1 MLAKVPP
8 KRNDGKSSF
17 KSLQK
22 YMEERDVIDPNT
34 GEVIGWEK
42 DSVSVQTNCLD
53 RDTAWREML
62 AVADMNG
69 RVKDPV
75 YHVTLNWQEGE
86 NPTDEQA
93 FEAAR
98 KAMKAVGMED
108 HQYVAAVHRDTD
120 NAHVHL
126 MVNRVHPDTYK
137 AVYPDR
143 DYFKLDK
150 CMREVELEQGWRHS
164 PGPYAV
170 HERDGKKVVD
180 WSKESPEVWR
190 KEQREKKVKQP
201 TKAKDMERHTGNES
215 LHTYAQGQPKK
226 DAKEALS
233 KPGATWQDLHQSL
246 AKHGLELRPTSDKQ
260 NAFRV
265 HSKADPEICIKASS
279 MAEELGGGKLVKR
292 LGPWQEPRPEIQ
304 QEKAK
309 REYSDQRPKADPKRD
324 PNAREEKRDE
334 RAAERRELR
343 DRYKAFTE
351 EWKAAKA
358 PARAAMYEDQKERR
372 QALTEK
378 HKSQRE
384 TIRTSGLSTEQKKA
398 LYSVAAFDTAAKRA
412 ELNETIKGERE
423 AFRQER
429 PQSFREWT
437 ADRAQEGDRAAMR
450 QVRGWAYQDK
460 RTAKDMHRADA
471 QAERGPH
478 LGTTDNEQHDPAK
491 PRRVTDRVSWAV
503 DRKTGAVDYKVDDR
517 DAFRDSGRRLDYTEQ
532 GRKDKDSIEAG
543 LLLARE
549 KFAGKALKVTG
560 PDDFRERVLRTA
572 IERKLDV
579 RFSDNELEQR
589 REAGLRQQAERDRPD
604 WSKMRGV
611 ASTGQ
616 QAEQRPQQPTQA
628 QQPERRPTAPE
639 QAKEAAQAQ
648 PAQQAAPRMTDDEA
662 RAVLNRKPPAEPNQ
676 ELVEINAINAHAD
689 GYRQQL
695 DKQFREKH
703 GERPDPERAGGWI
716 ARFAAKSKAEAWDKE
731 HAQIDRQVEQRKEHL
746 RSDAPEARQFR
757 AQAWAQAQQQYGA
770 QHTAWEQARKQ
781 ATAHFEPN
789 REGEPNMAN
798 NEHERKQQQQTQQ
811 QAQQKQAQEKQMA
824 ERAARE
830 AQARQ
835 LAEKQKQQKEKQEK
849 EREQARMMNQQM
861 DIDR

>member
-8 KRNDGKSSF
+8 KRADGKTSF
-17 KSLQK
+17 KSLAK
-22 YMEERDVIDPNT
+22 YACERDHIDPET
-34 GEVIGWEK
+34 GAVERREC
-42 DSVSVQTNCLD
+42 STETNCLD
-53 RDTAWREML
+53 KDTAWREMK
-62 AVADMNG
+62 AVSDMNG

-75 YHVTLNWQEGE
+75 YHFTVSWPAHEK
-86 NPTDEQA
+86 PTDAQV
-93 FEAAR
+93 FEAGR
-98 KAMKAVGMED
+98 EGMKSLGMEG
-108 HQYVAAVHRDTD
+108 HQYLAAVHRDTD
-120 NAHVHL
+120 NVHGHF
-126 MVNRVHPDTYK
+126 MVNRVNPETYK

-150 CMREVELEQGWRHS
+150 TMREMELRQGWSHDK
-164 PGPYAV
+164 GPYAV
-170 HERDGKKVVD
+170 HERNGQKVVD
-180 WSKESPEVWR
+180 WAKDEPSHRQPD
-190 KEQREKKVKQP
+190 REKLP
-201 TKAKDMERHTGNES
+201 GKARQMEVMTGNES
-215 LHTYAQGQPKK
+215 LTTYAQGQPKK
-226 DAKEALS
+226 DALEALN
-233 KPGATWQDLHQSL
+233 KGGGWHELHEAL
-246 AKHGLELRPTSDKQ
+246 GRHGLEIRQKGQ
-260 NAFRV
+260 GFAI
-265 HSKADPEICIKASS
+265 HSKTDPEQTPIKAST
-279 MAEELGGGKLVKR
+279 MAQELGGGKLTKR
-292 LGPWQEPRPEIQ
+292 IGPYQEPRPEIQ

-343 DRYKAFTE
+343 ERYKAFTE
-351 EWKAAKA
+351 EWKTAKA
-358 PARAAMYEDQKERR
+358 PARAAMYEDQKQRR

-460 RTAKDMHRADA
+460 RTAKNMQQADA
-471 QAERGPH
+471 KAERGPH

-532 GRKDKDSIEAG
+532 GRTDKDSIEAG

-560 PDDFRERVLRTA
+560 PDDFRERVLQTA

-579 RFSDNELEQR
+579 RFSDKELEQR
-589 REAGLRQQAERDRPD
+589 REAGLRQQSERERPD

-616 QAEQRPQQPTQA
+616 QAEQRP

-662 RAVLNRKPPAEPNQ
+662 RAVLNRKPPREPNQ
-676 ELVEINAINAHAD
+676 ELVETNAINAHAD

-695 DKQFREKH
+695 DKQFREQH
-703 GERPDPERAGGWI
+703 GERPDPERAAKWVP
-716 ARFAAKSKAEAWDKE
+716 RFMAKNKAEAWDKE

>member
-8 KRNDGKSSF
+8 KRADGKTSF
-17 KSLQK
+17 KSLAK
-22 YMEERDVIDPNT
+22 YACERDHIDPET
-34 GEVIGWEK
+34 GAVERREC
-42 DSVSVQTNCLD
+42 STETNCLD
-53 RDTAWREML
+53 KDTAWREMK
-62 AVADMNG
+62 AVSDMNG

-75 YHVTLNWQEGE
+75 YHFTVSWPAHEK
-86 NPTDEQA
+86 PTDAQV
-93 FEAAR
+93 FEAGR
-98 KAMKAVGMED
+98 EGMKSLGMEG
-108 HQYVAAVHRDTD
+108 HQYLAAVHRDTD
-120 NAHVHL
+120 NVHGHF
-126 MVNRVHPDTYK
+126 MVNRVNPETYK

-150 CMREVELEQGWRHS
+150 TMREMELRQGWSHDK
-164 PGPYAV
+164 GPYAV
-170 HERDGKKVVD
+170 HERNGQKVVD
-180 WSKESPEVWR
+180 WAKDEPSHRQPD
-190 KEQREKKVKQP
+190 REKLP
-201 TKAKDMERHTGNES
+201 GKARQMEVMTGNES
-215 LHTYAQGQPKK
+215 LTTYAQGQPKK
-226 DAKEALS
+226 DALEALN
-233 KPGATWQDLHQSL
+233 KGGGWHELHEAL
-246 AKHGLELRPTSDKQ
+246 GRHGLEIRQKGQ
-260 NAFRV
+260 GFAI
-265 HSKADPEICIKASS
+265 HSKTDPEQTPIKAST
-279 MAEELGGGKLVKR
+279 MAQELGGGKLTKR
-292 LGPWQEPRPEIQ
+292 IGPYQEPRPEIQ

-343 DRYKAFTE
+343 ERYKAFTE
-351 EWKAAKA
+351 EWKTAKA
-358 PARAAMYEDQKERR
+358 PARAAMYEDQKQRR

-460 RTAKDMHRADA
+460 RTAKDMQQADA
-471 QAERGPH
+471 KAERGPH

-560 PDDFRERVLRTA
+560 PDDFRERVLQTA

-579 RFSDNELEQR
+579 RFSDKELEQR
-589 REAGLRQQAERDRPD
+589 REAGLRQQAERERPD

-616 QAEQRPQQPTQA
+616 QAEQRPQQPPQA

-662 RAVLNRKPPAEPNQ
+662 RAVLNRKAPPQPNQ

-770 QHTAWEQARKQ
+770 QYTAWEQARKQ

-835 LAEKQKQQKEKQEK
+835 LAEKQKQQKEKQQKEK
-849 EREQARMMNQQM
+849 EQARMMNQQM

>member
-8 KRNDGKSSF
+8 KRVDGKTSF
-17 KSLQK
+17 KSLAK
-22 YMEERDVIDPNT
+22 YACERDHIDPET
-34 GEVIGWEK
+34 GAVERREC
-42 DSVSVQTNCLD
+42 STETNCLD
-53 RDTAWREML
+53 KETAWREMK
-62 AVADMNG
+62 AVSDMNG

-75 YHVTLNWQEGE
+75 YHFTVSWPAHEK
-86 NPTDEQA
+86 PTDAQV
-93 FEAAR
+93 FEAGR
-98 KAMKAVGMED
+98 EGMKSLGMEG
-108 HQYVAAVHRDTD
+108 HQYLAAVHRDTD
-120 NAHVHL
+120 NVHGHF
-126 MVNRVHPDTYK
+126 MVNRVNPETYK

-150 CMREVELEQGWRHS
+150 TMREMELRQGWSHDK
-164 PGPYAV
+164 GPYAV
-170 HERDGKKVVD
+170 HERNGQKVVD
-180 WSKESPEVWR
+180 WAKDEPSHRQPD
-190 KEQREKKVKQP
+190 REKLP
-201 TKAKDMERHTGNES
+201 GKARQMEVMTGNES
-215 LHTYAQGQPKK
+215 LTTYAQGQPKQ
-226 DAKEALS
+226 DALEALN
-233 KPGATWQDLHQSL
+233 KGGGWQELHEALGQ
-246 AKHGLELRPTSDKQ
+246 HGLEIRQKGQ
-260 NAFRV
+260 GFAI
-265 HSKADPEICIKASS
+265 HSKTDPEQTPIKAST
-279 MAEELGGGKLVKR
+279 MAQELGGGKLTKR
-292 LGPWQEPRPEIQ
+292 IGPYQEPRPEIQ

-343 DRYKAFTE
+343 DRYKSFTE

-478 LGTTDNEQHDPAK
+478 LGTTDTEQHDPAK

-560 PDDFRERVLRTA
+560 PDDFRERVLQTA

-579 RFSDNELEQR
+579 RFSDKALEQR
-589 REAGLRQQAERDRPD
+589 REAGLRQQAERERPD
-604 WSKMRGV
+604 WSTMRGV

-628 QQPERRPTAPE
+628 QQPEQRPTAPE

-662 RAVLNRKPPAEPNQ
+662 RAVLNRKAPPQPNQ

-695 DKQFREKH
+695 DKQFREQH
-703 GERPDPERAGGWI
+703 GERPDPERAAKWVP
-716 ARFAAKSKAEAWDKE
+716 RFMAKNKAEAWDKE

-746 RSDAPEARQFR
+746 RSDAPEALQFR

-781 ATAHFEPN
+781 ATAHFETN

-811 QAQQKQAQEKQMA
+811 QAQQKQAQEKQIA

-849 EREQARMMNQQM
+849 EKEQARMMNQQM

>member
-8 KRNDGKSSF
+8 KRADGKTSF
-17 KSLQK
+17 KSLAK
-22 YMEERDVIDPNT
+22 YACERDHIDPET
-34 GEVIGWEK
+34 GAVERREC
-42 DSVSVQTNCLD
+42 STETNCLD
-53 RDTAWREML
+53 KETAWREMK
-62 AVADMNG
+62 AVSDMNG

-75 YHVTLNWQEGE
+75 YHFTVSWPAHEK
-86 NPTDEQA
+86 PTDAQV
-93 FEAAR
+93 FEAGR
-98 KAMKAVGMED
+98 EGMKALGMEG
-108 HQYVAAVHRDTD
+108 HQYLAAVHRDTD
-120 NAHVHL
+120 NVHGHF
-126 MVNRVHPDTYK
+126 MVNRVNPETYK

-150 CMREVELEQGWRHS
+150 TMREMELRQGWSHDK
-164 PGPYAV
+164 GPYAV
-170 HERDGKKVVD
+170 HERNGQKVVD
-180 WSKESPEVWR
+180 WAKDEPSHRQPD
-190 KEQREKKVKQP
+190 REKLP
-201 TKAKDMERHTGNES
+201 GKARQMEVMTGNES
-215 LHTYAQGQPKK
+215 LTTYAQGQPKK
-226 DAKEALS
+226 DALEALN
-233 KPGATWQDLHQSL
+233 KGGGWQELHEAL
-246 AKHGLELRPTSDKQ
+246 GRHGLEIRQKGQ
-260 NAFRV
+260 GFAI
-265 HSKADPEICIKASS
+265 HSKTDPEQTPIKAST
-279 MAEELGGGKLVKR
+279 MAQELGGGKLTKR
-292 LGPWQEPRPEIQ
+292 IGPYQEPRPEIQ

-324 PNAREEKRDE
+324 PKAREEKRDE

-343 DRYKAFTE
+343 ERYKAFTE
-351 EWKAAKA
+351 EWKTAKA
-358 PARAAMYEDQKERR
+358 PARAAMYEDQKQRR

-560 PDDFRERVLRTA
+560 PDDFRERVLQTA
-572 IERKLDV
+572 IERRLDV
-579 RFSDNELEQR
+579 RFSDKELEQR
-589 REAGLRQQAERDRPD
+589 REAGLRQQAERERPD

-662 RAVLNRKPPAEPNQ
+662 RAILNRKPPAEPNQ

-695 DKQFREKH
+695 EKQFREKH

-770 QHTAWEQARKQ
+770 QHTAWDEARKQ
-781 ATAHFEPN
+781 ATAHLEPN

>member
-8 KRNDGKSSF
+8 KRADGKTSF
-17 KSLQK
+17 KSLAK
-22 YMEERDVIDPNT
+22 YACERDHIDPET
-34 GEVIGWEK
+34 GAVERREC
-42 DSVSVQTNCLD
+42 STETNCLD
-53 RDTAWREML
+53 KDTAWREMK
-62 AVADMNG
+62 AVSDMNG

-75 YHVTLNWQEGE
+75 YHFTVSWPAHEK
-86 NPTDEQA
+86 PTDAQV
-93 FEAAR
+93 FEAGR
-98 KAMKAVGMED
+98 EGMKSLGMEG
-108 HQYVAAVHRDTD
+108 HQYLAAVHRDTD
-120 NAHVHL
+120 NVHGHF
-126 MVNRVHPDTYK
+126 MVNRVNPETYK

-150 CMREVELEQGWRHS
+150 TMREMELRQGWSHDK
-164 PGPYAV
+164 GPYAV
-170 HERDGKKVVD
+170 HERNGQKVVD
-180 WSKESPEVWR
+180 WAKDEPSHRQPD
-190 KEQREKKVKQP
+190 REKLP
-201 TKAKDMERHTGNES
+201 GKARQMEVMTGNES
-215 LHTYAQGQPKK
+215 LTSYAQGQPKK
-226 DAKEALS
+226 DALEALN
-233 KPGATWQDLHQSL
+233 KGGGWHELHEAL
-246 AKHGLELRPTSDKQ
+246 GRHGLEIRQKGQ
-260 NAFRV
+260 GFAI
-265 HSKADPEICIKASS
+265 HSKTDPEQTPIKAST
-279 MAEELGGGKLVKR
+279 MAQELGGGKLTKR
-292 LGPWQEPRPEIQ
+292 IGPYQEPRPEIQ

-343 DRYKAFTE
+343 ERYKAFTE
-351 EWKAAKA
+351 EWKTAKA
-358 PARAAMYEDQKERR
+358 PARAAMYEDQKQRR

-460 RTAKDMHRADA
+460 RTAKDMQQADA
-471 QAERGPH
+471 KAERGPH

-517 DAFRDSGRRLDYTEQ
+517 EAFRDSGRRLDYTEQ

-560 PDDFRERVLRTA
+560 PDDFRERVLQTA

-579 RFSDNELEQR
+579 RFSDKELEQR
-589 REAGLRQQAERDRPD
+589 REAGLRQQAERERPD

-616 QAEQRPQQPTQA
+616 QAEQRPQQPPQA

-662 RAVLNRKPPAEPNQ
+662 RAVLNRKAPPQPNQ

-770 QHTAWEQARKQ
+770 QYTAWEQARKQ

-835 LAEKQKQQKEKQEK
+835 LAEKQKQQKEKQQKEK
-849 EREQARMMNQQM
+849 EQARMMNQQM

>member
-22 YMEERDVIDPNT
+22 YMEERDVIDPET

-42 DSVSVQTNCLD
+42 DSVAVQTNCLD

-150 CMREVELEQGWRHS
+150 CVREIELEQGWRHS

-215 LHTYAQGQPKK
+215 LHTYAQGQPQK

-343 DRYKAFTE
+343 ERYKAFTE
-351 EWKAAKA
+351 EWKTAKA
-358 PARAAMYEDQKERR
+358 PARAAMYEDQKQRR

-460 RTAKDMHRADA
+460 RTAKDMQQADA
-471 QAERGPH
+471 KAERGPH
-478 LGTTDNEQHDPAK
+478 LGTTDTEQHDPAK

-560 PDDFRERVLRTA
+560 PDDFRERVLQTA

-579 RFSDNELEQR
+579 RFSDKELEQR
-589 REAGLRQQAERDRPD
+589 REAGLRQQAERERPD

-611 ASTGQ
+611 ASTG
-616 QAEQRPQQPTQA
+616 ERPQQPTQA

-662 RAVLNRKPPAEPNQ
+662 RAVLNRKAPAQPNQ

-849 EREQARMMNQQM
+849 EKEQARMMNQQM

>member
-8 KRNDGKSSF
+8 KRADGKTSF
-17 KSLQK
+17 KSLAK
-22 YMEERDVIDPNT
+22 YACERDHIDPET
-34 GEVIGWEK
+34 GAVERREC
-42 DSVSVQTNCLD
+42 STETNCLD
-53 RDTAWREML
+53 KETAWREMK
-62 AVADMNG
+62 AVSDMNG

-75 YHVTLNWQEGE
+75 YHFTVSWPAHEK
-86 NPTDEQA
+86 PTDAQV
-93 FEAAR
+93 FEAGR
-98 KAMKAVGMED
+98 EGMKALGMEG
-108 HQYVAAVHRDTD
+108 HQYLAAVHRDTD
-120 NAHVHL
+120 NVHGHF
-126 MVNRVHPDTYK
+126 MVNRVNPETYK

-150 CMREVELEQGWRHS
+150 TMREMELRQGWSHDK
-164 PGPYAV
+164 GPYAV
-170 HERDGKKVVD
+170 HERNGQKVVD
-180 WSKESPEVWR
+180 WAKDEPSHRQPD
-190 KEQREKKVKQP
+190 REKLP
-201 TKAKDMERHTGNES
+201 GKARQMEVMTGNES
-215 LHTYAQGQPKK
+215 LTTYAQGQPKK
-226 DAKEALS
+226 DALEALN
-233 KPGATWQDLHQSL
+233 KGGGWHELHEAL
-246 AKHGLELRPTSDKQ
+246 GRHGLEIRQKGQ
-260 NAFRV
+260 GFAI
-265 HSKADPEICIKASS
+265 HSKTDPEQTPIKAST
-279 MAEELGGGKLVKR
+279 MAQELGGGKLTKR
-292 LGPWQEPRPEIQ
+292 IGPYQEPRPEIQ
-304 QEKAK
+304 QEKAQ
-309 REYSDQRPKADPKRD
+309 REYSDQRPKADPK
-324 PNAREEKRDE
+324 AREEERDE

-343 DRYKAFTE
+343 ERYKAFTE
-351 EWKAAKA
+351 EWKTAKA
-358 PARAAMYEDQKERR
+358 PARAAMYEDQKQRR

-560 PDDFRERVLRTA
+560 PDDFRERVLQTA
-572 IERKLDV
+572 IERRLDV
-579 RFSDNELEQR
+579 RFSDKELEQR
-589 REAGLRQQAERDRPD
+589 REAGLRQQAERERPD

-662 RAVLNRKPPAEPNQ
+662 RAILNRKPPAEPNQ

-695 DKQFREKH
+695 EKQFREKH

-770 QHTAWEQARKQ
+770 QHTAWDEARKQ

>member
-8 KRNDGKSSF
+8 KRLDGKTSF
-17 KSLQK
+17 KSLAK
-22 YMEERDVIDPNT
+22 YACERDHIDPET
-34 GEVIGWEK
+34 GAVERREC
-42 DSVSVQTNCLD
+42 STETNCLD
-53 RDTAWREML
+53 KDTAWREMK
-62 AVADMNG
+62 AVSDMNG

-75 YHVTLNWQEGE
+75 YHFTVSWPAHEK
-86 NPTDEQA
+86 PTDAQV
-93 FEAAR
+93 FEAGR
-98 KAMKAVGMED
+98 EGMKALGMEG
-108 HQYVAAVHRDTD
+108 HQYLAAVHRDTD
-120 NAHVHL
+120 NVHGHF
-126 MVNRVHPDTYK
+126 MVNRVNPETYK

-150 CMREVELEQGWRHS
+150 TMREMELRQGWSHDK
-164 PGPYAV
+164 GPYAV
-170 HERDGKKVVD
+170 HERNGQKVVD
-180 WSKESPEVWR
+180 WAKDEPSHRQPD
-190 KEQREKKVKQP
+190 REKLP
-201 TKAKDMERHTGNES
+201 GKARQMEVMTGNES
-215 LHTYAQGQPKK
+215 LTTYAQGQPKK
-226 DAKEALS
+226 AALEALN
-233 KPGATWQDLHQSL
+233 KGGGWQELHEAL
-246 AKHGLELRPTSDKQ
+246 GRHGLEIRQKGQ
-260 NAFRV
+260 GFAI
-265 HSKADPEICIKASS
+265 HSKTDPEQTPIKAST
-279 MAEELGGGKLVKR
+279 MAQELGGGKLTKR
-292 LGPWQEPRPEIQ
+292 IGPYQEPRPEIQ

-309 REYSDQRPKADPKRD
+309 REYSDQRPKAEPKRD

-343 DRYKAFTE
+343 DRYTAFTE
-351 EWKAAKA
+351 EWKTAKA
-358 PARAAMYEDQKERR
+358 PARAAMYEDQKQRR

-460 RTAKDMHRADA
+460 RTAKDMQQADA
-471 QAERGPH
+471 KAERGPH

-503 DRKTGAVDYKVDDR
+503 DRKTGAVNYKVDDR
-517 DAFRDSGRRLDYTEQ
+517 DAFRDSGRRLDYTEH

-560 PDDFRERVLRTA
+560 PDDFRERVLQTA
-572 IERKLDV
+572 IERRLDV
-579 RFSDNELEQR
+579 RFSDKELEQR
-589 REAGLRQQAERDRPD
+589 REAGLRQQSERERPD

-662 RAVLNRKPPAEPNQ
+662 RAVLNRRPPTEPNQ

-695 DKQFREKH
+695 EKQFREKH

-811 QAQQKQAQEKQMA
+811 QAQQKQAQEKAIA
-824 ERAARE
+824 ERQARE
-830 AQARQ
+830 ARVRQ
-835 LAEKQKQQKEKQEK
+835 TAEKMRKQKEQKEK
-849 EREQARMMNQQM
+849 EREQSKILNQSM

>member
-8 KRNDGKSSF
+8 KRADGKTSF
-17 KSLQK
+17 KSLAK
-22 YMEERDVIDPNT
+22 YACERDHIDPET
-34 GEVIGWEK
+34 GAVERREC
-42 DSVSVQTNCLD
+42 STETNCLD
-53 RDTAWREML
+53 KETAWREMK
-62 AVADMNG
+62 AVSDMNG

-75 YHVTLNWQEGE
+75 YHFTVSWPAHEK
-86 NPTDEQA
+86 PTDAQV
-93 FEAAR
+93 FEAGR
-98 KAMKAVGMED
+98 EGMKALGMEG
-108 HQYVAAVHRDTD
+108 HQYLAAVHRDTD
-120 NAHVHL
+120 NVHGHF
-126 MVNRVHPDTYK
+126 MVNRVNPETYK

-150 CMREVELEQGWRHS
+150 TMREMELRQGWSHDK
-164 PGPYAV
+164 GPYAV
-170 HERDGKKVVD
+170 HERNGQKVVD
-180 WSKESPEVWR
+180 WAKDEPSHRQPD
-190 KEQREKKVKQP
+190 REKLP
-201 TKAKDMERHTGNES
+201 GKARQMEVMTGNES
-215 LHTYAQGQPKK
+215 LTTYAQGQPKK
-226 DAKEALS
+226 DALEALN
-233 KPGATWQDLHQSL
+233 KGGGWHELHEAL
-246 AKHGLELRPTSDKQ
+246 GRHGLEIRQKGQ
-260 NAFRV
+260 GFAI
-265 HSKADPEICIKASS
+265 HSKTDPEQTPIKAST
-279 MAEELGGGKLVKR
+279 MAQELGGGKLTKR
-292 LGPWQEPRPEIQ
+292 IGPYQEPRPEIQ

-309 REYSDQRPKADPKRD
+309 REYSDQRPKRDPKRD
-324 PNAREEKRDE
+324 PNTREEKRDE

-343 DRYKAFTE
+343 ERYKSFTE
-351 EWKAAKA
+351 EWKTAKA
-358 PARAAMYEDQKERR
+358 PARAAMYEDQKQRR

-460 RTAKDMHRADA
+460 RTAKDMQQADA
-471 QAERGPH
+471 KAERGPH

-491 PRRVTDRVSWAV
+491 PRRVTDRVSWVV

-560 PDDFRERVLRTA
+560 PDDFRERVLQTA

-579 RFSDNELEQR
+579 RFADKELEQR
-589 REAGLRQQAERDRPD
+589 REAGLRQQAERERPD

-662 RAVLNRKPPAEPNQ
+662 RAVLNRRPPTEPNQ

-695 DKQFREKH
+695 EKQFREKH

-798 NEHERKQQQQTQQ
+798 NEMERKQQQQTQQ

>member
-8 KRNDGKSSF
+8 KRADGKTSF
-17 KSLQK
+17 KSLAK
-22 YMEERDVIDPNT
+22 YACERDHIDPET
-34 GEVIGWEK
+34 GAVERREC
-42 DSVSVQTNCLD
+42 STETNCLD
-53 RDTAWREML
+53 KDTAWREMK
-62 AVADMNG
+62 AVSDMNG

-75 YHVTLNWQEGE
+75 YHFTVSWPAHEK
-86 NPTDEQA
+86 PTDAQV
-93 FEAAR
+93 FEAGR
-98 KAMKAVGMED
+98 EGMKALGMEG
-108 HQYVAAVHRDTD
+108 HQYLAAVHRDTD
-120 NAHVHL
+120 NVHGHF
-126 MVNRVHPDTYK
+126 MVNRVNPETYK

-150 CMREVELEQGWRHS
+150 TMREMELRQGWSHDK
-164 PGPYAV
+164 GPYAV
-170 HERDGKKVVD
+170 HERNGQKVVD
-180 WSKESPEVWR
+180 WAKDEPSHRQPD
-190 KEQREKKVKQP
+190 REKLP
-201 TKAKDMERHTGNES
+201 GKARQMEVMTGNES
-215 LHTYAQGQPKK
+215 LTTYAQGQPKK
-226 DAKEALS
+226 DALEAL
-233 KPGATWQDLHQSL
+233 KKGGGWHELHEAL
-246 AKHGLELRPTSDKQ
+246 GRHGLEIRQKGQ
-260 NAFRV
+260 GFAI
-265 HSKADPEICIKASS
+265 HSKTDPEQTPIKAST
-279 MAEELGGGKLVKR
+279 MAQELGGGKLTKR
-292 LGPWQEPRPEIQ
+292 IGPYQEPRPEIQ

-343 DRYKAFTE
+343 ERYKAFTE
-351 EWKAAKA
+351 EWKTAKA
-358 PARAAMYEDQKERR
+358 PARAAMYEDQKQRR

-460 RTAKDMHRADA
+460 RTAKNMQQADA
-471 QAERGPH
+471 KAERGPH

-503 DRKTGAVDYKVDDR
+503 DRKTGAVNYKVDDR
-517 DAFRDSGRRLDYTEQ
+517 DAFRDSGRRLDYTEH

-560 PDDFRERVLRTA
+560 PDDFRERVLQTA

-579 RFSDNELEQR
+579 RFSDKELEQR
-589 REAGLRQQAERDRPD
+589 REAGLRQQAERERPD

-662 RAVLNRKPPAEPNQ
+662 RAVLNRKAPPQPNQ

-770 QHTAWEQARKQ
+770 QYTAWEQARKQ

-835 LAEKQKQQKEKQEK
+835 LAEKQKQQKEKQQKEK
-849 EREQARMMNQQM
+849 EQARMMNQQM

>member
-1 MLAKVPP
+1 M
-8 KRNDGKSSF
+8 
-17 KSLQK
+17 
-22 YMEERDVIDPNT
+22 
-34 GEVIGWEK
+34 
-42 DSVSVQTNCLD
+42 
-53 RDTAWREML
+53 
-62 AVADMNG
+62 
-69 RVKDPV
+69 
-75 YHVTLNWQEGE
+75 
-86 NPTDEQA
+86 
-93 FEAAR
+93 
-98 KAMKAVGMED
+98 
-108 HQYVAAVHRDTD
+108 
-120 NAHVHL
+120 
-126 MVNRVHPDTYK
+126 
-137 AVYPDR
+137 
-143 DYFKLDK
+143 
-150 CMREVELEQGWRHS
+150 
-164 PGPYAV
+164 
-170 HERDGKKVVD
+170 
-180 WSKESPEVWR
+180 
-190 KEQREKKVKQP
+190 
-201 TKAKDMERHTGNES
+201 
-215 LHTYAQGQPKK
+215 
-226 DAKEALS
+226 
-233 KPGATWQDLHQSL
+233 
-246 AKHGLELRPTSDKQ
+246 
-260 NAFRV
+260 
-265 HSKADPEICIKASS
+265 
-279 MAEELGGGKLVKR
+279 
-292 LGPWQEPRPEIQ
+292 
-304 QEKAK
+304 
-309 REYSDQRPKADPKRD
+309 
-324 PNAREEKRDE
+324 
-334 RAAERRELR
+334 
-343 DRYKAFTE
+343 
-351 EWKAAKA
+351 
-358 PARAAMYEDQKERR
+358 
-372 QALTEK
+372 
-378 HKSQRE
+378 
-384 TIRTSGLSTEQKKA
+384 
-398 LYSVAAFDTAAKRA
+398 AAFDTAAKRA
-412 ELNETIKGERE
+412 ELNETIKDERE

-460 RTAKDMHRADA
+460 RTAKDMQQADA
-471 QAERGPH
+471 KAERGPH
-478 LGTTDNEQHDPAK
+478 LGTTDTEQHDPAK

-560 PDDFRERVLRTA
+560 PDDFRERVLQTA
-572 IERKLDV
+572 IERRLDV
-579 RFSDNELEQR
+579 RFSDKELEQR
-589 REAGLRQQAERDRPD
+589 REAGLRQQSERERPD

-639 QAKEAAQAQ
+639 QAKEAAQ
-648 PAQQAAPRMTDDEA
+648 AQQAAPRMTDDEA

-781 ATAHFEPN
+781 AAAHFEPN

-798 NEHERKQQQQTQQ
+798 NEHERKQQ
-811 QAQQKQAQEKQMA
+811 
-824 ERAARE
+824 ARE

-835 LAEKQKQQKEKQEK
+835 LAEKEKQQKEKQEK

-861 DIDR
+861 DID

>member
-8 KRNDGKSSF
+8 KRADGKTSF
-17 KSLQK
+17 KSLAK
-22 YMEERDVIDPNT
+22 YACERDHIDPET
-34 GEVIGWEK
+34 GAVERREC
-42 DSVSVQTNCLD
+42 STETNCLD
-53 RDTAWREML
+53 KDTAWREMK
-62 AVADMNG
+62 AVSDMNG

-75 YHVTLNWQEGE
+75 YHFTVSWPAHEK
-86 NPTDEQA
+86 PTDAQV
-93 FEAAR
+93 FEAGR
-98 KAMKAVGMED
+98 EGMKSLGMEG
-108 HQYVAAVHRDTD
+108 HQYLAAVHRDTD
-120 NAHVHL
+120 NVHGHF
-126 MVNRVHPDTYK
+126 MVNRVNPETYK

-150 CMREVELEQGWRHS
+150 TMREMELRQGWSHDK
-164 PGPYAV
+164 GPYAV
-170 HERDGKKVVD
+170 HERNGQKVVD
-180 WSKESPEVWR
+180 WAKDEPSHRQPD
-190 KEQREKKVKQP
+190 REKLP
-201 TKAKDMERHTGNES
+201 GKARQMEVMTGNES
-215 LHTYAQGQPKK
+215 LTTYAQGQPKK
-226 DAKEALS
+226 DALEALN
-233 KPGATWQDLHQSL
+233 KGGGWHELHEAL
-246 AKHGLELRPTSDKQ
+246 GRHGLEIRQKGQ
-260 NAFRV
+260 GFAI
-265 HSKADPEICIKASS
+265 HSKTDPEQTPIKAST
-279 MAEELGGGKLVKR
+279 MAQELGGGKLTKR
-292 LGPWQEPRPEIQ
+292 IGPYQEPRPEIQ

-343 DRYKAFTE
+343 ERYKAFTE
-351 EWKAAKA
+351 EWKTAKA
-358 PARAAMYEDQKERR
+358 PARAAMYEDQKQRR

-460 RTAKDMHRADA
+460 RTAKNMQQADA
-471 QAERGPH
+471 KAERGPH

-560 PDDFRERVLRTA
+560 PDDFRERVLQTA

-579 RFSDNELEQR
+579 RFSDKELEQR
-589 REAGLRQQAERDRPD
+589 REAGLRQQAERERPD

-628 QQPERRPTAPE
+628 QKPERRPTAPE

-662 RAVLNRKPPAEPNQ
+662 RAVLNRKAPPQPNQ

-770 QHTAWEQARKQ
+770 QYTAWEQARNQ

>member
-8 KRNDGKSSF
+8 KRADGKTSF
-17 KSLQK
+17 KSLAK
-22 YMEERDVIDPNT
+22 YACERDQIDPET
-34 GEVIGWEK
+34 GAVERREC
-42 DSVSVQTNCLD
+42 STETNCLD
-53 RDTAWREML
+53 KDTAWREMK
-62 AVADMNG
+62 AVSDMNG

-75 YHVTLNWQEGE
+75 YHFTVSWPAHEK
-86 NPTDEQA
+86 PTDAQV
-93 FEAAR
+93 FEAGR
-98 KAMKAVGMED
+98 EGMKSLGMEG
-108 HQYVAAVHRDTD
+108 HQYLAAVHRDTD
-120 NAHVHL
+120 NVHGHF
-126 MVNRVHPDTYK
+126 MVNRVNPETYK

-150 CMREVELEQGWRHS
+150 TMREMELRQGWSHDK
-164 PGPYAV
+164 GPYAV
-170 HERDGKKVVD
+170 HERNGQKVVD
-180 WSKESPEVWR
+180 WAKDEPSHRQPD
-190 KEQREKKVKQP
+190 REKLP
-201 TKAKDMERHTGNES
+201 GKARQMEVMTGNES
-215 LHTYAQGQPKK
+215 LTTYAQGQPKK
-226 DAKEALS
+226 DALEALN
-233 KPGATWQDLHQSL
+233 KGGGWHELHEAL
-246 AKHGLELRPTSDKQ
+246 GRHGLEIRQKGQ
-260 NAFRV
+260 GFAI
-265 HSKADPEICIKASS
+265 HSKTDPEQTPIKAST
-279 MAEELGGGKLVKR
+279 MAQELGGGKLTKR
-292 LGPWQEPRPEIQ
+292 IGPYQEPRPEIQ

-324 PNAREEKRDE
+324 PNTREEKRDE

-343 DRYKAFTE
+343 ERYKAFVE
-351 EWKAAKA
+351 EWKTAKA
-358 PARAAMYEDQKERR
+358 PARAAMYEDQKQRR

-460 RTAKDMHRADA
+460 RTAKDMQRADA

-517 DAFRDSGRRLDYTEQ
+517 EAFRDSGRRLDYTEQ

-560 PDDFRERVLRTA
+560 PDDFRERVLQTA

-579 RFSDNELEQR
+579 RFSDKELEQR
-589 REAGLRQQAERDRPD
+589 REAGLRQQAERERPD

-662 RAVLNRKPPAEPNQ
+662 RAVLNRKAPPQPNQ

-835 LAEKQKQQKEKQEK
+835 LAEKQKQQKEKQQKEK
-849 EREQARMMNQQM
+849 EQARMMNQQM

>member
-8 KRNDGKSSF
+8 KRLDGKTSF
-17 KSLQK
+17 KSLAK
-22 YMEERDVIDPNT
+22 YACERDHIDPET
-34 GEVIGWEK
+34 GAVERREC
-42 DSVSVQTNCLD
+42 STETNCLD
-53 RDTAWREML
+53 KDTAWREMK
-62 AVADMNG
+62 AVSDMNG

-75 YHVTLNWQEGE
+75 YHFTVSWPAHEK
-86 NPTDEQA
+86 PTDAQI
-93 FEAAR
+93 FEAGR
-98 KAMKAVGMED
+98 EGMKALGMEG
-108 HQYVAAVHRDTD
+108 HQYLAAVHRDTD
-120 NAHVHL
+120 NVHGHF
-126 MVNRVHPDTYK
+126 MVNRVNPETYK

-150 CMREVELEQGWRHS
+150 TMREMELRQGWSHDK
-164 PGPYAV
+164 GPYAV
-170 HERDGKKVVD
+170 HERNGQKVVD
-180 WSKESPEVWR
+180 WAKDEPSHRQPD
-190 KEQREKKVKQP
+190 REKLP
-201 TKAKDMERHTGNES
+201 GKARQMEVMTGNES
-215 LHTYAQGQPKK
+215 LTTYAQGQPKK
-226 DAKEALS
+226 DALEALN
-233 KPGATWQDLHQSL
+233 KGGGWHELHEAL
-246 AKHGLELRPTSDKQ
+246 GRHGLEIRQKGQ
-260 NAFRV
+260 GFAI
-265 HSKADPEICIKASS
+265 HSKTDPEQTPIKAST
-279 MAEELGGGKLVKR
+279 MAQELGGGKLTKR
-292 LGPWQEPRPEIQ
+292 IGPYQEPRPEIQ

-343 DRYKAFTE
+343 ERYKAFTE
-351 EWKAAKA
+351 EWKTAKA
-358 PARAAMYEDQKERR
+358 PARAAMYEDQKQRR

-460 RTAKDMHRADA
+460 RNAKNMQQADA
-471 QAERGPH
+471 KAERGPH

-517 DAFRDSGRRLDYTEQ
+517 EAFRDSGRRLDYTEQ

-549 KFAGKALKVTG
+549 KFAGKALRVNG
-560 PDDFRERVLRTA
+560 PEDFRERVLQTA

-579 RFSDNELEQR
+579 RFSDKELEQR
-589 REAGLRQQAERDRPD
+589 REAGLRQQSERERPD

-611 ASTGQ
+611 ASTG
-616 QAEQRPQQPTQA
+616 ERP

-648 PAQQAAPRMTDDEA
+648 PAQQAAQRMTDDEA
-662 RAVLNRKPPAEPNQ
+662 RAVLNRKAPPQPNQ
-676 ELVEINAINAHAD
+676 ELVEINAINANAD

-770 QHTAWEQARKQ
+770 QHTAWEQARAR
-781 ATAHFEPN
+781 ATAHFETN
-789 REGEPNMAN
+789 QAKEPNMAN

-811 QAQQKQAQEKQMA
+811 QAQQKQAQEKQIA
-824 ERAARE
+824 ERQARE

-849 EREQARMMNQQM
+849 EKEQARMMNQQM

>member
-8 KRNDGKSSF
+8 KRADGKTSF
-17 KSLQK
+17 KSLAK
-22 YMEERDVIDPNT
+22 YACERDHIDPET
-34 GEVIGWEK
+34 GAVERREC
-42 DSVSVQTNCLD
+42 STETNCLD
-53 RDTAWREML
+53 KDTAWREMK
-62 AVADMNG
+62 AVSDMNG

-75 YHVTLNWQEGE
+75 YHFTVSWPAHEK
-86 NPTDEQA
+86 PTDAQV
-93 FEAAR
+93 FEAGR
-98 KAMKAVGMED
+98 EGMKSLGMEG
-108 HQYVAAVHRDTD
+108 HQYLAAVHRDTD
-120 NAHVHL
+120 NVHGHF
-126 MVNRVHPDTYK
+126 MVNRVNPETYK

-150 CMREVELEQGWRHS
+150 TMREMELRQGWSHDK
-164 PGPYAV
+164 GPYAV
-170 HERDGKKVVD
+170 HERNGQKVVD
-180 WSKESPEVWR
+180 WAKDEPSHRQPD
-190 KEQREKKVKQP
+190 REKLP
-201 TKAKDMERHTGNES
+201 GKARQMEVMTGNES
-215 LHTYAQGQPKK
+215 LTTYAQGQPKK
-226 DAKEALS
+226 DALEALN
-233 KPGATWQDLHQSL
+233 KGGGWHELHEAL
-246 AKHGLELRPTSDKQ
+246 GRHGLEIRQKGQ
-260 NAFRV
+260 GFAI
-265 HSKADPEICIKASS
+265 HSKTDPEQTPIKAST
-279 MAEELGGGKLVKR
+279 MAQELGGGKLTKR
-292 LGPWQEPRPEIQ
+292 IGPYQEPRPEIQ

-343 DRYKAFTE
+343 ERYKAFTE
-351 EWKAAKA
+351 EWKTAKA
-358 PARAAMYEDQKERR
+358 PARAAMYEDQKQRR

-460 RTAKDMHRADA
+460 RTAKNMQQADA
-471 QAERGPH
+471 KAERGPH

-517 DAFRDSGRRLDYTEQ
+517 EAFRDSGRRLDYTEQ

-560 PDDFRERVLRTA
+560 PDDFRERVLQTA

-579 RFSDNELEQR
+579 RFSDKELEQR
-589 REAGLRQQAERDRPD
+589 REAGLRQQSERERPD

-628 QQPERRPTAPE
+628 QQPEQRPTAPE

-648 PAQQAAPRMTDDEA
+648 PAPRMTDDEA

-676 ELVEINAINAHAD
+676 ELAEINAINAHGD
-689 GYRQQL
+689 IYRQQL
-695 DKQFREKH
+695 NQQFRDKH
-703 GERPDPERAGGWI
+703 GERPDPDKADGMI
-716 ARFAAKSKAEAWDKE
+716 ARMAAKMRVGTWDKE
-731 HAQIDRQVEQRKEHL
+731 YERAQIDRQVDERKTYL
-746 RSDAPEARQFR
+746 RTSSAPDARQFR
-757 AQAWAQAQQQYGA
+757 AQAWAQEQQQYSA
-770 QHTAWEQARKQ
+770 KHTAWKQAQQQ
-781 ATAHFEPN
+781 ATAHFEIN
-789 REGEPNMAN
+789 QAKEPNMAN

-811 QAQQKQAQEKQMA
+811 QAQQKQAQEKQIA
-824 ERAARE
+824 ERQARE

-849 EREQARMMNQQM
+849 EKEQARMMNQQM
-861 DIDR
+861 DIER

>member
-8 KRNDGKSSF
+8 KRNDSKSSF

-22 YMEERDVIDPNT
+22 YVESRDVIDPET

-42 DSVSVQTNCLD
+42 DSVSVETNCLD
-53 RDTAWREML
+53 KDTAWREML

-75 YHVTLNWQEGE
+75 YHAVLSWRADE
-86 NPTDEQA
+86 NPTDEQM
-93 FEAAR
+93 FEAG
-98 KAMKAVGMED
+98 KAALKALGMED
-108 HQYVAAVHRDTD
+108 HQHLLAVHRDTD
-120 NAHVHL
+120 NAHLHL
-126 MVNRVHPDTYK
+126 MANRVHPDTYRP
-137 AVYPDR
+137 VDVSR

-150 CMREVELEQGWRHS
+150 CMREVELAQGWAHDN
-164 PGPYAV
+164 GPYAV
-170 HERDGKKVVD
+170 HERGGKKVVD
-180 WSKESPEVWR
+180 WAKETPQEWH

-215 LHTYAQGQPKK
+215 LHTYAQGQPKQ

-246 AKHGLELRPTSDKQ
+246 AKHGLELRPTNDKQ

-292 LGPWQEPRPEIQ
+292 LGTWQEPRPEIQ
-304 QEKAK
+304 QEKAQ

-343 DRYKAFTE
+343 ERYKAFTE
-351 EWKAAKA
+351 EWKTAKA
-358 PARAAMYEDQKERR
+358 PARAAMYEDQKQRR

-398 LYSVAAFDTAAKRA
+398 LYSVVAFDTAAKRA

-478 LGTTDNEQHDPAK
+478 LGTTDTEQHEPAQ

-517 DAFRDSGRRLDYTEQ
+517 HAFRDSGRRLDYTEQ

-560 PDDFRERVLRTA
+560 PDDFRERVLQTA
-572 IERKLDV
+572 IERRLDV
-579 RFSDNELEQR
+579 RFSDKELEQR
-589 REAGLRQQAERDRPD
+589 REAGLRQQAERERPD

-616 QAEQRPQQPTQA
+616 QAEQRPQQP
-628 QQPERRPTAPE
+628 ERRPMAPE

-770 QHTAWEQARKQ
+770 QHTAWEQARAR
-781 ATAHFEPN
+781 ATAHFETN
-789 REGEPNMAN
+789 QAKEPNMAN

-811 QAQQKQAQEKQMA
+811 QAQQKQAQEKAIA
-824 ERAARE
+824 ERQARE
-830 AQARQ
+830 ARVRQ
-835 LAEKQKQQKEKQEK
+835 TAEKMRKQKEQKEK
-849 EREQARMMNQQM
+849 EREQSKILNQSM

>member
-8 KRNDGKSSF
+8 KRADGKTSF
-17 KSLQK
+17 KSLAK
-22 YMEERDVIDPNT
+22 YACERDHIDPET
-34 GEVIGWEK
+34 GAVERREC
-42 DSVSVQTNCLD
+42 STETNCLD
-53 RDTAWREML
+53 KETAWREMK
-62 AVADMNG
+62 AVSDMNG

-75 YHVTLNWQEGE
+75 YHFTVSWPAHEK
-86 NPTDEQA
+86 PTDAQV
-93 FEAAR
+93 FEAGR
-98 KAMKAVGMED
+98 EGMKALGMEG
-108 HQYVAAVHRDTD
+108 HQYLAAVHRDTD
-120 NAHVHL
+120 NVHGHF
-126 MVNRVHPDTYK
+126 MVNRVNPETYK

-150 CMREVELEQGWRHS
+150 TMREMELRQGWSHDK
-164 PGPYAV
+164 GPYAV
-170 HERDGKKVVD
+170 HERNGQKVVD
-180 WSKESPEVWR
+180 WAKDEPSHRQPD
-190 KEQREKKVKQP
+190 REKLP
-201 TKAKDMERHTGNES
+201 GKARQMEVMTGNES
-215 LHTYAQGQPKK
+215 LTTYAQGQPKK
-226 DAKEALS
+226 DALEALN
-233 KPGATWQDLHQSL
+233 KGGGWHELHEAL
-246 AKHGLELRPTSDKQ
+246 GRHGLEIRQKGQ
-260 NAFRV
+260 GFAI
-265 HSKADPEICIKASS
+265 HSKTDPEQTPIKAST
-279 MAEELGGGKLVKR
+279 MAQELGGGKLTKR
-292 LGPWQEPRPEIQ
+292 IGPYQEPRPEIQ

-343 DRYKAFTE
+343 ERYKAFAE
-351 EWKAAKA
+351 EWKTAKA
-358 PARAAMYEDQKERR
+358 PARAAMYEDQKQRR

-478 LGTTDNEQHDPAK
+478 LGTTDTEQHEPAQ

-503 DRKTGAVDYKVDDR
+503 DRKTGAVDYRVDDR
-517 DAFRDSGRRLDYTEQ
+517 HAFRDSGRRLDYTEQ

-549 KFAGKALKVTG
+549 KFAGKALRVNG
-560 PDDFRERVLRTA
+560 PDDFRERVLQTA

-579 RFSDNELEQR
+579 RFSDKELEQR
-589 REAGLRQQAERDRPD
+589 REAGLRQQSERERPD

-616 QAEQRPQQPTQA
+616 QAEQWPQQPTQA

-639 QAKEAAQAQ
+639 QAKEAAHAQ
-648 PAQQAAPRMTDDEA
+648 PAQQAAQRMTDDEA
-662 RAVLNRKPPAEPNQ
+662 RAILNRKPPAEPNQ

-695 DKQFREKH
+695 EKQFREKH

-770 QHTAWEQARKQ
+770 QHTAWDEARKQ

>member
-8 KRNDGKSSF
+8 KRSDGKTSF
-17 KSLQK
+17 KSLAK
-22 YMEERDVIDPNT
+22 YACERDHIDPET
-34 GEVIGWEK
+34 GAVERREC
-42 DSVSVQTNCLD
+42 STETNCMD
-53 RDTAWREML
+53 KETAWREMK
-62 AVADMNG
+62 AVSDMNG

-75 YHVTLNWQEGE
+75 YHFTVSWPAHEK
-86 NPTDEQA
+86 PTDAQV
-93 FEAAR
+93 FEAGR
-98 KAMKAVGMED
+98 EGMKSLGMEG
-108 HQYVAAVHRDTD
+108 HQYLAAVHRDTD
-120 NAHVHL
+120 NVHGHF
-126 MVNRVHPDTYK
+126 MVNRVNPETYK

-150 CMREVELEQGWRHS
+150 TMREMELRQGWSHDK
-164 PGPYAV
+164 GPYAV
-170 HERDGKKVVD
+170 HERNGQKVVD
-180 WSKESPEVWR
+180 WAKDEPSHRQPD
-190 KEQREKKVKQP
+190 REKLP
-201 TKAKDMERHTGNES
+201 GKARQMEVMTGNES
-215 LHTYAQGQPKK
+215 LTTYAQGQPKK
-226 DAKEALS
+226 DALEALN
-233 KPGATWQDLHQSL
+233 KGGGWHELHEAL
-246 AKHGLELRPTSDKQ
+246 GRHGLEIRQKGQ
-260 NAFRV
+260 GFAI
-265 HSKADPEICIKASS
+265 HSKTDPEQTPIKAST
-279 MAEELGGGKLVKR
+279 MAQELGGGKLTKR
-292 LGPWQEPRPEIQ
+292 IGPYQEPRPEIQ

-343 DRYKAFTE
+343 ERYKAFTE
-351 EWKAAKA
+351 EWKTAKA
-358 PARAAMYEDQKERR
+358 PARAAMYEDQKQRR

-378 HKSQRE
+378 HKNQRE

-478 LGTTDNEQHDPAK
+478 LCTTDNEQHDPAK

-517 DAFRDSGRRLDYTEQ
+517 EAFRDSGRRLDYTEQ

-560 PDDFRERVLRTA
+560 PDEFRERVLQTA

-579 RFSDNELEQR
+579 RFSDKELEQR
-589 REAGLRQQAERDRPD
+589 REAGLRQQAERERPD

-611 ASTGQ
+611 ASTG
-616 QAEQRPQQPTQA
+616 ERPQQPTQA

-849 EREQARMMNQQM
+849 EKEQARMMNQQM

>member
-8 KRNDGKSSF
+8 KRADGKTSF
-17 KSLQK
+17 KSLAK
-22 YMEERDVIDPNT
+22 YACERDHIDPET
-34 GEVIGWEK
+34 GAVERREC
-42 DSVSVQTNCLD
+42 STETNCLD
-53 RDTAWREML
+53 KDTAWREMK
-62 AVADMNG
+62 AVSDMNG

-75 YHVTLNWQEGE
+75 YHFTVSWPAHEK
-86 NPTDEQA
+86 PTDAQV
-93 FEAAR
+93 FEAGR
-98 KAMKAVGMED
+98 EGMKSLGMEG
-108 HQYVAAVHRDTD
+108 HQYLAAVHRDTD
-120 NAHVHL
+120 NVHGHF
-126 MVNRVHPDTYK
+126 MVNRVNPETYK

-150 CMREVELEQGWRHS
+150 TMREMELRQGWSHDK
-164 PGPYAV
+164 GPYAV
-170 HERDGKKVVD
+170 HERNGQKVVD
-180 WSKESPEVWR
+180 WAKDEPSHRQPD
-190 KEQREKKVKQP
+190 REKLP
-201 TKAKDMERHTGNES
+201 GKARQMEVMTGNES
-215 LHTYAQGQPKK
+215 LTTYAQGQPKK
-226 DAKEALS
+226 DALEALN
-233 KPGATWQDLHQSL
+233 KGGGWHELHEAL
-246 AKHGLELRPTSDKQ
+246 GRHGLEIRQKGQ
-260 NAFRV
+260 GFAI
-265 HSKADPEICIKASS
+265 HSKTDPEQTPIKAST
-279 MAEELGGGKLVKR
+279 MAQELGGGKLTKR
-292 LGPWQEPRPEIQ
+292 IGPYQEPRPEIQ

-343 DRYKAFTE
+343 DRYTAFTE
-351 EWKAAKA
+351 EWKTAKA
-358 PARAAMYEDQKERR
+358 PARAAMYEDQKQRR

-478 LGTTDNEQHDPAK
+478 LGTTDKEQHDPAK

-503 DRKTGAVDYKVDDR
+503 DRKTGAVDYRVDDR
-517 DAFRDSGRRLDYTEQ
+517 HAFRDSGRRLDYTEQ

-549 KFAGKALKVTG
+549 KFAGKALRVNG
-560 PDDFRERVLRTA
+560 PDDFRERVLQTA

-579 RFSDNELEQR
+579 RFSDKELEQR
-589 REAGLRQQAERDRPD
+589 REAGLRQQAERERPD
-604 WSKMRGV
+604 WSTMRGV

-662 RAVLNRKPPAEPNQ
+662 RAVLNRKAPPQPNQ

-770 QHTAWEQARKQ
+770 QHTTWEQARAR
-781 ATAHFEPN
+781 ATAHFETN
-789 REGEPNMAN
+789 QAKEPNMAN

-811 QAQQKQAQEKQMA
+811 QAQQKQAQEKQIA
-824 ERAARE
+824 ERQARE

-849 EREQARMMNQQM
+849 EKEQARMMNQQM

>member
-8 KRNDGKSSF
+8 KRVDGKTSF
-17 KSLQK
+17 KSLAK
-22 YMEERDVIDPNT
+22 YACERDHIDPET
-34 GEVIGWEK
+34 GAVERREC
-42 DSVSVQTNCLD
+42 STETNCLD
-53 RDTAWREML
+53 KDTAWREMK
-62 AVADMNG
+62 AVSDMNG

-75 YHVTLNWQEGE
+75 YHFTVSWPAHEK
-86 NPTDEQA
+86 PTDAQV
-93 FEAAR
+93 FEAGR
-98 KAMKAVGMED
+98 EGMKSLGMEG
-108 HQYVAAVHRDTD
+108 HQYLAAVHRDTD
-120 NAHVHL
+120 NVHGHF
-126 MVNRVHPDTYK
+126 MVNRVNPETYK

-150 CMREVELEQGWRHS
+150 TMREMELRQRWSHDK
-164 PGPYAV
+164 GPYAV
-170 HERDGKKVVD
+170 HERNGQKVVD
-180 WSKESPEVWR
+180 WAKDEPSHRQPD
-190 KEQREKKVKQP
+190 REKLP
-201 TKAKDMERHTGNES
+201 GKARQMEVMTGNES
-215 LHTYAQGQPKK
+215 LTTYAQGQPKK
-226 DAKEALS
+226 DALEALN
-233 KPGATWQDLHQSL
+233 KGGGWHELHEAL
-246 AKHGLELRPTSDKQ
+246 GRHGLEIRQKGQ
-260 NAFRV
+260 GFAI
-265 HSKADPEICIKASS
+265 HSKTDPEQTPIKAST
-279 MAEELGGGKLVKR
+279 MAQELGGGKLTKR
-292 LGPWQEPRPEIQ
+292 IGPYQEPRPEIQ

-343 DRYKAFTE
+343 DRYTAFTE
-351 EWKAAKA
+351 EWKTAKA
-358 PARAAMYEDQKERR
+358 PARAAMYEDQKQRR

-478 LGTTDNEQHDPAK
+478 LGTTDTEQHDPAK

-560 PDDFRERVLRTA
+560 PDDFRERVLQTA
-572 IERKLDV
+572 IERRLDV
-579 RFSDNELEQR
+579 RFSDKELEQR
-589 REAGLRQQAERDRPD
+589 REAGLRQQAERERPD

-662 RAVLNRKPPAEPNQ
+662 RAVLNRKAPAQPNQ

-695 DKQFREKH
+695 DKQFREQH

-757 AQAWAQAQQQYGA
+757 AQAWAQAQQQYGV
-770 QHTAWEQARKQ
+770 QYTAWEQARKQ

-811 QAQQKQAQEKQMA
+811 QAQQKQAQEKQIA
-824 ERAARE
+824 ERQARE

-835 LAEKQKQQKEKQEK
+835 LAEKQKQQKEKQQK
-849 EREQARMMNQQM
+849 EREQARMMNQGM
-861 DIDR
+861 DIDK

>member
-215 LHTYAQGQPKK
+215 LHTYAQGQPKQ

-246 AKHGLELRPTSDKQ
+246 ARHGLELRPSNDKK

-304 QEKAK
+304 QEKAQ

-343 DRYKAFTE
+343 ERYKAFTE
-351 EWKAAKA
+351 EWKTAKA
-358 PARAAMYEDQKERR
+358 PARAAMYEDQKQRR

-460 RTAKDMHRADA
+460 RTAKDMQQADA
-471 QAERGPH
+471 KAERGPH

-517 DAFRDSGRRLDYTEQ
+517 HAFRDSGRRLDYTEQ

-560 PDDFRERVLRTA
+560 PDDFRERVLQTA

-579 RFSDNELEQR
+579 RFADKELEQR
-589 REAGLRQQAERDRPD
+589 REAGLRQQAERERPD

-648 PAQQAAPRMTDDEA
+648 PAPRMTDDEA

-676 ELVEINAINAHAD
+676 ELAEINAINAHAD

-695 DKQFREKH
+695 DKQFREQH

-757 AQAWAQAQQQYGA
+757 AQAWAQAQRQYGA
-770 QHTAWEQARKQ
+770 QHTAWDEARKQ

-798 NEHERKQQQQTQQ
+798 NEMERKQQQQTQQ

-835 LAEKQKQQKEKQEK
+835 LAEKLKQQKEKEQK

>member
-1 MLAKVPP
+1 MLAKVPA

-22 YMEERDVIDPNT
+22 YMEERDVIDPET

-42 DSVSVQTNCLD
+42 DSVAVQTNCLD

-150 CMREVELEQGWRHS
+150 CMREIELEQGWRHS

-215 LHTYAQGQPKK
+215 LHTYAQGQPQK

-246 AKHGLELRPTSDKQ
+246 AKHGLELRPTSDKK

-343 DRYKAFTE
+343 ERYKAFTE
-351 EWKAAKA
+351 EWKTAKS
-358 PARAAMYEDQKERR
+358 PARAAMYEDQKQRR

-460 RTAKDMHRADA
+460 RTAKDMQQADA
-471 QAERGPH
+471 KAERGPH

-517 DAFRDSGRRLDYTEQ
+517 EAFRDSGRRLDYTEQ

-560 PDDFRERVLRTA
+560 PDDFRERVLQTA

-579 RFSDNELEQR
+579 RFADKELEQR
-589 REAGLRQQAERDRPD
+589 REAGLRQQAERERPD

-639 QAKEAAQAQ
+639 QTKEAAQAQ

-662 RAVLNRKPPAEPNQ
+662 RAVLNRKPPREPNQ
-676 ELVEINAINAHAD
+676 ELVETNAINAHAD

-695 DKQFREKH
+695 DKQFREQH
-703 GERPDPERAGGWI
+703 GERPDPERAAKWVP
-716 ARFAAKSKAEAWDKE
+716 RFMAKNKAEAWDKE

>member
-22 YMEERDVIDPNT
+22 YMEERDVIDPET

-42 DSVSVQTNCLD
+42 DSVAVQTNCLD

-75 YHVTLNWQEGE
+75 YHAVLSWRADE
-86 NPTDEQA
+86 NPTDEQM
-93 FEAAR
+93 FEAG
-98 KAMKAVGMED
+98 KAALKALGMED
-108 HQYVAAVHRDTD
+108 LQYVAAVHRDTD

-150 CMREVELEQGWRHS
+150 CVREIELEQGWRHS

-215 LHTYAQGQPKK
+215 LHTYAQGQPQK

-343 DRYKAFTE
+343 ERYKAFTE
-351 EWKAAKA
+351 EWKTAKA
-358 PARAAMYEDQKERR
+358 PARAAMYEDQKQRR

-460 RTAKDMHRADA
+460 RTAKDMQQADA
-471 QAERGPH
+471 KAERGPH
-478 LGTTDNEQHDPAK
+478 LGTTDTEQHDPAK

-560 PDDFRERVLRTA
+560 PDDFRERVLQTA

-579 RFSDNELEQR
+579 RFSDKELEQR
-589 REAGLRQQAERDRPD
+589 REAGLRQQAERERPD

-611 ASTGQ
+611 ASTG
-616 QAEQRPQQPTQA
+616 ERPQQPTQA

-662 RAVLNRKPPAEPNQ
+662 RAVLNRKAPAQPNQ

>member
-8 KRNDGKSSF
+8 KRNDSKSSF

-22 YMEERDVIDPNT
+22 YVESRDMIDPET

-42 DSVSVQTNCLD
+42 DSVAVETNCLD
-53 RDTAWREML
+53 KDTAWREML

-75 YHVTLNWQEGE
+75 YHFTVSWPAHEK
-86 NPTDEQA
+86 PTDAQV
-93 FEAAR
+93 FEAGR
-98 KAMKAVGMED
+98 EGMKALGMEG
-108 HQYVAAVHRDTD
+108 HQYLAAVHRDTD
-120 NAHVHL
+120 NVHGHF
-126 MVNRVHPDTYK
+126 MVNRVNPETYK

-150 CMREVELEQGWRHS
+150 TMREMELRQGWSHDK
-164 PGPYAV
+164 GPYAV
-170 HERDGKKVVD
+170 HERNGQKVVD
-180 WSKESPEVWR
+180 WAKDEPSHRQPD
-190 KEQREKKVKQP
+190 REKLP
-201 TKAKDMERHTGNES
+201 GKARQMEVMTGNES
-215 LHTYAQGQPKK
+215 LTTYAQGQPKK
-226 DAKEALS
+226 DALEALN
-233 KPGATWQDLHQSL
+233 KGGGWHELHEAL
-246 AKHGLELRPTSDKQ
+246 GRHGLEIRQKGQ
-260 NAFRV
+260 GFAI
-265 HSKADPEICIKASS
+265 HSKTDPEQTPIKAST
-279 MAEELGGGKLVKR
+279 MAQELGGGKLTKR
-292 LGPWQEPRPEIQ
+292 IGPYQEPRPEIQ

-343 DRYKAFTE
+343 ERYKAFTE
-351 EWKAAKA
+351 EWKTAKA
-358 PARAAMYEDQKERR
+358 PARAAMYEDQKQRR

-478 LGTTDNEQHDPAK
+478 LCTTDNEQHDPAK

-503 DRKTGAVDYKVDDR
+503 DRKTGAVDYRVDDR
-517 DAFRDSGRRLDYTEQ
+517 DAFRDTGRRLDYTEQ

-560 PDDFRERVLRTA
+560 PDDFRERVLQTA

-579 RFSDNELEQR
+579 RFSDKELEQR
-589 REAGLRQQAERDRPD
+589 REAGLRQQAERERPD

-611 ASTGQ
+611 ASTG
-616 QAEQRPQQPTQA
+616 ERPQQPTQA

-639 QAKEAAQAQ
+639 QAKEA
-648 PAQQAAPRMTDDEA
+648 AQQAAPRMTDDEA

-716 ARFAAKSKAEAWDKE
+716 ARFAAKNKAEAWDKE

-770 QHTAWEQARKQ
+770 QHTAWDEARKQ

>member
-8 KRNDGKSSF
+8 KRNDSKSSF

-22 YMEERDVIDPNT
+22 YVESRDVIDPET

-42 DSVSVQTNCLD
+42 DSVAVETNCLD
-53 RDTAWREML
+53 KDTAWREML

-75 YHVTLNWQEGE
+75 YHAVLSWRADE
-86 NPTDEQA
+86 NPTDEQM
-93 FEAAR
+93 FEAGRA
-98 KAMKAVGMED
+98 ALKAVGLEE
-108 HQYVAAVHRDTD
+108 HQYLLAVHRDTD
-120 NAHVHL
+120 NIHL
-126 MVNRVHPDTYK
+126 HMMANRVHPETYR
-137 AVYPDR
+137 AADMSR

-150 CMREVELEQGWRHS
+150 CMREVELAQGWAHDN
-164 PGPYAV
+164 GPYAV
-170 HERDGKKVVD
+170 HERGGKKVVD
-180 WSKESPEVWR
+180 WAKETPQEWH

-201 TKAKDMERHTGNES
+201 TKSKDFEYRTGNES
-215 LHTYAQGQPKK
+215 LHTYAQGQPKQ

-246 AKHGLELRPTSDKQ
+246 AKHGLELRPSNDKK

-279 MAEELGGGKLVKR
+279 VAEELGGGKLVKR

-343 DRYKAFTE
+343 ERYKAFTE
-351 EWKAAKA
+351 EWKKAKA
-358 PARAAMYEDQKERR
+358 PARAAMYEDQKQRR

-384 TIRTSGLSTEQKKA
+384 TIRSSGLSTEQKKA

-460 RTAKDMHRADA
+460 RTAKDMQQADA
-471 QAERGPH
+471 KAERGPH
-478 LGTTDNEQHDPAK
+478 LGTTDNEQHDPAR

-517 DAFRDSGRRLDYTEQ
+517 HAFRDSGRRLDYTEQ

-549 KFAGKALKVTG
+549 KFAGKALRVNG
-560 PDDFRERVLRTA
+560 PDDFRERVLQTA

-579 RFSDNELEQR
+579 RFSDKELEQR
-589 REAGLRQQAERDRPD
+589 REAGLRQQSERERPD

-628 QQPERRPTAPE
+628 QQPEQRPTAPE

-648 PAQQAAPRMTDDEA
+648 PAPRMTDDEA

-676 ELVEINAINAHAD
+676 ELAEINAINAHGD
-689 GYRQQL
+689 IYRQQL
-695 DKQFREKH
+695 NQQFRDKH
-703 GERPDPERAGGWI
+703 GERPDPDKADGMI
-716 ARFAAKSKAEAWDKE
+716 ARMAAKMRVGTWDKE
-731 HAQIDRQVEQRKEHL
+731 YERAQIDRQVDERKTYL
-746 RSDAPEARQFR
+746 RTSSAPDARQFR
-757 AQAWAQAQQQYGA
+757 AQAWAQEQQQYSA
-770 QHTAWEQARKQ
+770 KHTAWKQAQQQ
-781 ATAHFEPN
+781 ATAHFEIN
-789 REGEPNMAN
+789 QAKEPNMAN

-830 AQARQ
+830 AQGRQ
-835 LAEKQKQQKEKQEK
+835 LAEKLKQQKEKEQKEK
-849 EREQARMMNQQM
+849 EQARMMNQQM
-861 DIDR
+861 DIER

>member
-8 KRNDGKSSF
+8 KRVDGKTSF
-17 KSLQK
+17 KSLAK
-22 YMEERDVIDPNT
+22 YACERDHIDPET
-34 GEVIGWEK
+34 GAVERREC
-42 DSVSVQTNCLD
+42 STETNCLD
-53 RDTAWREML
+53 KETAWREMK
-62 AVADMNG
+62 AVSDMNG

-75 YHVTLNWQEGE
+75 YHFTVSWPAHEK
-86 NPTDEQA
+86 PTDAQV
-93 FEAAR
+93 FEAGR
-98 KAMKAVGMED
+98 EGMKSLGMEG
-108 HQYVAAVHRDTD
+108 HQYLAAVHRDTD
-120 NAHVHL
+120 NVHGHF
-126 MVNRVHPDTYK
+126 MVNRVNPETYK

-150 CMREVELEQGWRHS
+150 AMREMELRQGWSHDK
-164 PGPYAV
+164 GPYAV
-170 HERDGKKVVD
+170 HERNGQKVVD
-180 WSKESPEVWR
+180 WAKDEPSHRQPD
-190 KEQREKKVKQP
+190 REKLP
-201 TKAKDMERHTGNES
+201 GKARQMEVMTGNES
-215 LHTYAQGQPKK
+215 LTSYAQGKPKK
-226 DAKEALS
+226 DALEALN
-233 KPGATWQDLHQSL
+233 KGGGWQELHEALGQ
-246 AKHGLELRPTSDKQ
+246 HGLEIRQKGQ
-260 NAFRV
+260 GFAI
-265 HSKADPEICIKASS
+265 HSKTDPEQTPIKAST
-279 MAEELGGGKLVKR
+279 MAQELGGGKLTKR
-292 LGPWQEPRPEIQ
+292 IGPYQEPRPEIQ
-304 QEKAK
+304 REQAQ

-343 DRYKAFTE
+343 DRYKAFAE

-384 TIRTSGLSTEQKKA
+384 TIRTSGLSSEQKKA

-412 ELNETIKGERE
+412 ELNETIKAERE

-503 DRKTGAVDYKVDDR
+503 DRKTGAVDYKVDNR
-517 DAFRDSGRRLDYTEQ
+517 DAFRDTGRRLDYTEQ
-532 GRKDKDSIEAG
+532 GRTDKDSIEAG

-560 PDDFRERVLRTA
+560 PDDFRERVLQTA

-579 RFSDNELEQR
+579 RFSDKELEQR
-589 REAGLRQQAERDRPD
+589 REAGLRQQAERERPD

-628 QQPERRPTAPE
+628 QQPEQRPTAPE

-662 RAVLNRKPPAEPNQ
+662 RAVLNRKAPAQPNQ

-695 DKQFREKH
+695 DKQFREQH

-716 ARFAAKSKAEAWDKE
+716 ARFAAKNKAEAWDKE

-770 QHTAWEQARKQ
+770 QHTAWEQARER
-781 ATAHFEPN
+781 AASHFETN

-798 NEHERKQQQQTQQ
+798 NEMERKQQQQTQQ

-849 EREQARMMNQQM
+849 EKEQARMMNQQM

>member
-8 KRNDGKSSF
+8 KRADGKTSF
-17 KSLQK
+17 KSLAK
-22 YMEERDVIDPNT
+22 YACERDHIDPET
-34 GEVIGWEK
+34 GAVERREC
-42 DSVSVQTNCLD
+42 STETNCLD
-53 RDTAWREML
+53 KDTAWREMK
-62 AVADMNG
+62 AVSDMNG

-75 YHVTLNWQEGE
+75 YHFTVSWPAHEK
-86 NPTDEQA
+86 PTDAQV
-93 FEAAR
+93 FEAGR
-98 KAMKAVGMED
+98 EGMKSLGMEG
-108 HQYVAAVHRDTD
+108 HQYLAAVHRDTD
-120 NAHVHL
+120 NVHGHF
-126 MVNRVHPDTYK
+126 MVNRVNPETYK

-150 CMREVELEQGWRHS
+150 TMREMELRQGWSHDK
-164 PGPYAV
+164 GPYAV
-170 HERDGKKVVD
+170 HERNGQKVVD
-180 WSKESPEVWR
+180 WAKDEPSHRQPD
-190 KEQREKKVKQP
+190 REKLP
-201 TKAKDMERHTGNES
+201 GKARQMEVMTGNES
-215 LHTYAQGQPKK
+215 LTTYAQGQPKK
-226 DAKEALS
+226 DALEALN
-233 KPGATWQDLHQSL
+233 KGGGWHELHEAL
-246 AKHGLELRPTSDKQ
+246 GRHGLEIRQKGQ
-260 NAFRV
+260 GFAI
-265 HSKADPEICIKASS
+265 HSKTDPEQTPIKAST
-279 MAEELGGGKLVKR
+279 MAQELGGGKLTKR
-292 LGPWQEPRPEIQ
+292 IGPYQEPRPEIQ

-343 DRYKAFTE
+343 DRYTAFTE
-351 EWKAAKA
+351 EWKTVKA
-358 PARAAMYEDQKERR
+358 PARAAMYEDQKQRR

-460 RTAKDMHRADA
+460 RTAKDMQQADA
-471 QAERGPH
+471 KAERGPH
-478 LGTTDNEQHDPAK
+478 LGTTDTEQHDPAK

-560 PDDFRERVLRTA
+560 PDDFRERVLQTA

-579 RFSDNELEQR
+579 RFSDKELEQR
-589 REAGLRQQAERDRPD
+589 REAGLRQQAERERPD

-798 NEHERKQQQQTQQ
+798 NEQERKQQQQTQQ

-849 EREQARMMNQQM
+849 EKEQARMMNQQM

>member
-150 CMREVELEQGWRHS
+150 CMREIELEQGWRHS

-215 LHTYAQGQPKK
+215 LHTYAQGQPKQ
-226 DAKEALS
+226 DAKEELS

-246 AKHGLELRPTSDKQ
+246 AKHGLELRPTNDKQ

-265 HSKADPEICIKASS
+265 HSKADPETCIKASS

-304 QEKAK
+304 QKKAQ

-343 DRYKAFTE
+343 ERYKAFTE
-351 EWKAAKA
+351 EWKTAKA
-358 PARAAMYEDQKERR
+358 PARAAMYEDQKQRR

-560 PDDFRERVLRTA
+560 PDDFRERVLQTA
-572 IERKLDV
+572 IERRLDV
-579 RFSDNELEQR
+579 RFSDKELEQR
-589 REAGLRQQAERDRPD
+589 REAGLRQQAERERPD
-604 WSKMRGV
+604 WSKMRDV

-662 RAVLNRKPPAEPNQ
+662 RAILNRKPPAEPNQ

-695 DKQFREKH
+695 EKQFREKH

-770 QHTAWEQARKQ
+770 QHTAWDEARKQ

>member
-8 KRNDGKSSF
+8 KRADGKTSF
-17 KSLQK
+17 KSLAK
-22 YMEERDVIDPNT
+22 YACERDHIDPET
-34 GEVIGWEK
+34 GAVERREC
-42 DSVSVQTNCLD
+42 STETNCLD
-53 RDTAWREML
+53 KDTAWREMK
-62 AVADMNG
+62 AVSDMNG

-75 YHVTLNWQEGE
+75 YHFTVSWPAHEK
-86 NPTDEQA
+86 PTDAQV
-93 FEAAR
+93 FEAGR
-98 KAMKAVGMED
+98 EGMKALGMER
-108 HQYVAAVHRDTD
+108 HQYLAAVHRDTD
-120 NAHVHL
+120 NVHGHF
-126 MVNRVHPDTYK
+126 MVNRVNPETYK

-150 CMREVELEQGWRHS
+150 AMREMELRQGWSHDK
-164 PGPYAV
+164 GPYAV
-170 HERDGKKVVD
+170 HERNGQKVVD
-180 WSKESPEVWR
+180 WAKDEPSHRQPD
-190 KEQREKKVKQP
+190 REKLP
-201 TKAKDMERHTGNES
+201 GKARQMEVMTGNES
-215 LHTYAQGQPKK
+215 LTSYAQGQPKK
-226 DAKEALS
+226 DALEALN
-233 KPGATWQDLHQSL
+233 KGGGWQELHEAL
-246 AKHGLELRPTSDKQ
+246 GRHGLEIRQKGQ
-260 NAFRV
+260 GFAI
-265 HSKADPEICIKASS
+265 HSKTDPEQTPIKAST
-279 MAEELGGGKLVKR
+279 MAQELGGGKLTKR
-292 LGPWQEPRPEIQ
+292 IGPYQEPRPEIQ

-324 PNAREEKRDE
+324 PNTREEKRDE

-343 DRYKAFTE
+343 ERYKAFTE
-351 EWKAAKA
+351 EWKTAKA
-358 PARAAMYEDQKERR
+358 PARAAMYEDQKQRR

-478 LGTTDNEQHDPAK
+478 LCTTDNEQHDPAK

-517 DAFRDSGRRLDYTEQ
+517 EAFRDSGRRLDYTEQ

-560 PDDFRERVLRTA
+560 PDDFRERVLQTA

-579 RFSDNELEQR
+579 RFSDKELEQR
-589 REAGLRQQAERDRPD
+589 REAGLRQQSERERPDWSKMRGVASTGQQSERERPD

-628 QQPERRPTAPE
+628 QQPEQRPTAPE

-648 PAQQAAPRMTDDEA
+648 PEQQAAPRMTDDEA
-662 RAVLNRKPPAEPNQ
+662 RAVLNQRPPAEPNQ

-695 DKQFREKH
+695 EKQFREKH
-703 GERPDPERAGGWI
+703 GERPDPDKADGMI
-716 ARFAAKSKAEAWDKE
+716 ARMATKMRVRTWDKE
-731 HAQIDRQVEQRKEHL
+731 YERAQIDRQVDERETYL
-746 RSDAPEARQFR
+746 RTSSAPDARQFR
-757 AQAWAQAQQQYGA
+757 AQAWAQEEQQYSAKYTAWKQAQQ
-770 QHTAWEQARKQ
+770 Q
-781 ATAHFEPN
+781 ATAHFEIN
-789 REGEPNMAN
+789 QAKEPNMAN

-811 QAQQKQAQEKQMA
+811 QA
-824 ERAARE
+824 RE

-835 LAEKQKQQKEKQEK
+835 LAEKEKQEK

-861 DIDR
+861 DIDW

>member
-8 KRNDGKSSF
+8 KRADGKTSF
-17 KSLQK
+17 KSLAK
-22 YMEERDVIDPNT
+22 YACERDHIDPET
-34 GEVIGWEK
+34 GAVERREC
-42 DSVSVQTNCLD
+42 STETNCLD
-53 RDTAWREML
+53 KDTAWREMK
-62 AVADMNG
+62 AVSDMNG

-75 YHVTLNWQEGE
+75 YHFTVSWPAHEK
-86 NPTDEQA
+86 PTDAQV
-93 FEAAR
+93 FEAGR
-98 KAMKAVGMED
+98 EGMKSLGMEG
-108 HQYVAAVHRDTD
+108 HQYLAAVHRDTD
-120 NAHVHL
+120 NVHGHY
-126 MVNRVHPDTYK
+126 MVNRVNPETYK

-150 CMREVELEQGWRHS
+150 TMREMELRQGWSHDK
-164 PGPYAV
+164 GPYAV
-170 HERDGKKVVD
+170 HERNGQKVVD
-180 WSKESPEVWR
+180 WAKDEPSHRQPD
-190 KEQREKKVKQP
+190 REKLP
-201 TKAKDMERHTGNES
+201 GKARQMEVMTGNES
-215 LHTYAQGQPKK
+215 LTTYAQGQPKK
-226 DAKEALS
+226 DALEALN
-233 KPGATWQDLHQSL
+233 KGGGWHELHEAL
-246 AKHGLELRPTSDKQ
+246 GRHGLEIRQKGQ
-260 NAFRV
+260 GFAI
-265 HSKADPEICIKASS
+265 HSKTDPEQTPIKAST
-279 MAEELGGGKLVKR
+279 MAQELGGGKLTKR
-292 LGPWQEPRPEIQ
+292 IGPYQEPRPEIQ

-343 DRYKAFTE
+343 ERYKAFTE
-351 EWKAAKA
+351 EWKTAKA
-358 PARAAMYEDQKERR
+358 PARAAMYEDQKQRR

-460 RTAKDMHRADA
+460 RTAKDMQQADA
-471 QAERGPH
+471 KAERGPH

-560 PDDFRERVLRTA
+560 PDDFRERVLQTA

-579 RFSDNELEQR
+579 RFSDKELEQR
-589 REAGLRQQAERDRPD
+589 REAGLRQQAERERPD

-616 QAEQRPQQPTQA
+616 QAEQRPQQPPQA

-662 RAVLNRKPPAEPNQ
+662 RAVLNRKAPPQPNQ

-770 QHTAWEQARKQ
+770 QYTAWEQARKQ

-835 LAEKQKQQKEKQEK
+835 LAEKQKQQKEKQQKEK
-849 EREQARMMNQQM
+849 EQARMMNQQM

>member
-8 KRNDGKSSF
+8 KRRDSKSSF

-22 YMEERDVIDPNT
+22 YVESRDVIDPET

-42 DSVSVQTNCLD
+42 DSVAVETNCLD
-53 RDTAWREML
+53 KDTAWREML

-75 YHVTLNWQEGE
+75 YHAVLSWRADE
-86 NPTDEQA
+86 NPTDEQM
-93 FEAAR
+93 FEAGRA
-98 KAMKAVGMED
+98 ALKAVGLEE
-108 HQYVAAVHRDTD
+108 HQYLLAVHRDTD
-120 NAHVHL
+120 NIHL
-126 MVNRVHPDTYK
+126 HMMANRVHPETYR
-137 AVYPDR
+137 AADMSR

-150 CMREVELEQGWRHS
+150 CMREVELAQGWAHDN
-164 PGPYAV
+164 GPYAV
-170 HERDGKKVVD
+170 HERGGKKVVD
-180 WSKESPEVWR
+180 WAKETPQEWHR
-190 KEQREKKVKQP
+190 EQREKKVKQP

-215 LHTYAQGQPKK
+215 LHTYAQGQPRQ

-246 AKHGLELRPTSDKQ
+246 AKHGLELRPSNDKK

-279 MAEELGGGKLVKR
+279 MAEELGGGKLIKR

-304 QEKAK
+304 QEKAQ

-343 DRYKAFTE
+343 ERYKAFVE
-351 EWKAAKA
+351 EWKTAKA
-358 PARAAMYEDQKERR
+358 PARAAMYEDQKQRR
-372 QALTEK
+372 RALTEK

-384 TIRTSGLSTEQKKA
+384 TIRTSGLSPEQKKA
-398 LYSVAAFDTAAKRA
+398 LYSVAAFDIAAKRA

-423 AFRQER
+423 AFRRER

-460 RTAKDMHRADA
+460 RTAKDMQRADA

-491 PRRVTDRVSWAV
+491 PRRVTDRVSWVV
-503 DRKTGAVDYKVDDR
+503 DRRTGAVDYKVDDR
-517 DAFRDSGRRLDYTEQ
+517 HAFRDSGRRLDYTEQ

-549 KFAGKALKVTG
+549 KFAGKALRVNG
-560 PDDFRERVLRTA
+560 PDDFRELVLQTA

-579 RFSDNELEQR
+579 RFADKELEQR
-589 REAGLRQQAERDRPD
+589 REAGRRQQAERERPD

-648 PAQQAAPRMTDDEA
+648 PAPRMTDDEA
-662 RAVLNRKPPAEPNQ
+662 RAVLNRRPPTEPNQ

-689 GYRQQL
+689 AYRQQL
-695 DKQFREKH
+695 EKQFRDKH

-716 ARFAAKSKAEAWDKE
+716 ARFMAQNKAEAWDKK
-731 HAQIDRQVEQRKEHL
+731 HAQIDRQVEQRIEHL
-746 RSDAPEARQFR
+746 RSDAPDARQFR

-770 QHTAWEQARKQ
+770 QHTAWEQARAR
-781 ATAHFEPN
+781 ATAHFETT

-798 NEHERKQQQQTQQ
+798 NEMERKQQQQTQQ

-835 LAEKQKQQKEKQEK
+835 LAEKLKQQKEKEQK

>member
-8 KRNDGKSSF
+8 KRADGKTSF
-17 KSLQK
+17 KSLAK
-22 YMEERDVIDPNT
+22 YACERDHIDPET
-34 GEVIGWEK
+34 GAVERREC
-42 DSVSVQTNCLD
+42 STETNCLD
-53 RDTAWREML
+53 KETAWREMK
-62 AVADMNG
+62 AVSDMNG

-75 YHVTLNWQEGE
+75 YHFTVSWPAHEK
-86 NPTDEQA
+86 PTDAQV
-93 FEAAR
+93 FEAGR
-98 KAMKAVGMED
+98 EGMKALGMES
-108 HQYVAAVHRDTD
+108 HQYLAAVHRDTD
-120 NAHVHL
+120 NVHGHF
-126 MVNRVHPDTYK
+126 MVNRVNPETYK

-150 CMREVELEQGWRHS
+150 TMREMELRQGWSHDK
-164 PGPYAV
+164 GPYAV
-170 HERDGKKVVD
+170 HERNGQKVVD
-180 WSKESPEVWR
+180 WAKDEPSHRQPD
-190 KEQREKKVKQP
+190 REKLP
-201 TKAKDMERHTGNES
+201 GKARQMEVMTGNES
-215 LHTYAQGQPKK
+215 LTTYAQGQPKK
-226 DAKEALS
+226 DALEALN
-233 KPGATWQDLHQSL
+233 KGGGWHELHEAL
-246 AKHGLELRPTSDKQ
+246 GRHGLEIRQKGQ
-260 NAFRV
+260 GFAI
-265 HSKADPEICIKASS
+265 HSKTDPEQTPIKAST
-279 MAEELGGGKLVKR
+279 MAQELGGGKLTKR
-292 LGPWQEPRPEIQ
+292 IGPYQEPRPEIQ

-324 PNAREEKRDE
+324 PNTREEKRDE

-343 DRYKAFTE
+343 ERYKAFTE
-351 EWKAAKA
+351 EWKTAKA
-358 PARAAMYEDQKERR
+358 PARAAMYEDQKQRR

-478 LGTTDNEQHDPAK
+478 LCTTDNEQHDPAK

-560 PDDFRERVLRTA
+560 PDDFRERVLQTA

-579 RFSDNELEQR
+579 RFSDKELEQR
-589 REAGLRQQAERDRPD
+589 REAGLRQQAERERPD

-616 QAEQRPQQPTQA
+616 QAEQRPQHPTQA
-628 QQPERRPTAPE
+628 QQPERRSTAPE

-648 PAQQAAPRMTDDEA
+648 PAQQAVPRMTDDEA
-662 RAVLNRKPPAEPNQ
+662 RAVLNRRPPTEPNQ

-798 NEHERKQQQQTQQ
+798 NEQERKQQQQTQQ

-830 AQARQ
+830 AQGRQ
-835 LAEKQKQQKEKQEK
+835 LAEKLKQQKEKEQKEK
-849 EREQARMMNQQM
+849 EQARMMNQQM

>member
-8 KRNDGKSSF
+8 KRADGKTSF
-17 KSLQK
+17 KSLAK
-22 YMEERDVIDPNT
+22 YACERDHIDPET
-34 GEVIGWEK
+34 GAVERREC
-42 DSVSVQTNCLD
+42 STETNCLD
-53 RDTAWREML
+53 KETAWREMK
-62 AVADMNG
+62 AVSDMNG

-75 YHVTLNWQEGE
+75 YHFTVSWPAHEK
-86 NPTDEQA
+86 PTDAQV
-93 FEAAR
+93 FEAGR
-98 KAMKAVGMED
+98 EGMKALGMEG
-108 HQYVAAVHRDTD
+108 HQYLAAVHRDTD
-120 NAHVHL
+120 NVHGHF
-126 MVNRVHPDTYK
+126 MVNRVNPETYK

-150 CMREVELEQGWRHS
+150 TMREMELRQGWSHDK
-164 PGPYAV
+164 GPYAV
-170 HERDGKKVVD
+170 HERNGKKVVD
-180 WSKESPEVWR
+180 WAKDEPSHRQPD
-190 KEQREKKVKQP
+190 REKLP
-201 TKAKDMERHTGNES
+201 GKARQMEVMTGNES
-215 LHTYAQGQPKK
+215 LTTYAQGQPKK
-226 DAKEALS
+226 DALEALN
-233 KPGATWQDLHQSL
+233 KGGGWHELHEAL
-246 AKHGLELRPTSDKQ
+246 GRHGLEIRQKGQ
-260 NAFRV
+260 GFAI
-265 HSKADPEICIKASS
+265 HSKTDPEQTPIKAST
-279 MAEELGGGKLVKR
+279 MAQELGGGKLTKR
-292 LGPWQEPRPEIQ
+292 IGPYQEPRPEIQ

-343 DRYKAFTE
+343 ERYKAFAE
-351 EWKAAKA
+351 EWKTAKA
-358 PARAAMYEDQKERR
+358 PARAAMYEDQKQRR

-412 ELNETIKGERE
+412 ELNETITGERE

-517 DAFRDSGRRLDYTEQ
+517 AAFRDSGRRLDYTEQ

-549 KFAGKALKVTG
+549 KFAGKALRVNG
-560 PDDFRERVLRTA
+560 PDDFRERVLQTA

-579 RFSDNELEQR
+579 RFSDKELEQR
-589 REAGLRQQAERDRPD
+589 REAGLRQQAERERPD

-662 RAVLNRKPPAEPNQ
+662 RAVLNRKAPAQPNQ

-695 DKQFREKH
+695 DKQFREQH

-781 ATAHFEPN
+781 ATAHLEPN

>member
-8 KRNDGKSSF
+8 KRADGKTSF
-17 KSLQK
+17 KSLAK
-22 YMEERDVIDPNT
+22 YACERDHIDPET
-34 GEVIGWEK
+34 GAVERREC
-42 DSVSVQTNCLD
+42 STETNCLD
-53 RDTAWREML
+53 KETAWREMK
-62 AVADMNG
+62 AVSDMNG

-75 YHVTLNWQEGE
+75 YHFTVSWPAHEK
-86 NPTDEQA
+86 PTDAQV
-93 FEAAR
+93 FEAGR
-98 KAMKAVGMED
+98 EGMKSLGMEG
-108 HQYVAAVHRDTD
+108 HQYLAAVHRDTD
-120 NAHVHL
+120 NVHGHF
-126 MVNRVHPDTYK
+126 MVNRVNPETYK

-150 CMREVELEQGWRHS
+150 TMRELELRQGWSHDK
-164 PGPYAV
+164 GPYAV
-170 HERDGKKVVD
+170 HERNGQKVVD
-180 WSKESPEVWR
+180 WAKDEPSHRQPD
-190 KEQREKKVKQP
+190 REKLP
-201 TKAKDMERHTGNES
+201 GKARQMEVMTGNES
-215 LHTYAQGQPKK
+215 LTTYAQGQPKK
-226 DAKEALS
+226 DALEALN
-233 KPGATWQDLHQSL
+233 KGGGWHELHEAL
-246 AKHGLELRPTSDKQ
+246 GRHGLEIRQKGQ
-260 NAFRV
+260 GFAI
-265 HSKADPEICIKASS
+265 HSKTDPEQTPIKAST
-279 MAEELGGGKLVKR
+279 MAQELGGGKLTKR
-292 LGPWQEPRPEIQ
+292 IGPYQEPRPEIQ

-343 DRYKAFTE
+343 ERYKAFTE
-351 EWKAAKA
+351 EWKTAKA
-358 PARAAMYEDQKERR
+358 PARAAMYEDQKQRR

-460 RTAKDMHRADA
+460 RTAKDMQQADA
-471 QAERGPH
+471 KAERGPH

-560 PDDFRERVLRTA
+560 PDDFRERVLQTA

-579 RFSDNELEQR
+579 RFSDKELEQR
-589 REAGLRQQAERDRPD
+589 REAGLRQQSERERPD

-628 QQPERRPTAPE
+628 QQPEQRPTAPE

-689 GYRQQL
+689 AYRQQL

>member
-8 KRNDGKSSF
+8 KRADGKTSF
-17 KSLQK
+17 KSLAK
-22 YMEERDVIDPNT
+22 YACERDHIDPET
-34 GEVIGWEK
+34 GAVERREC
-42 DSVSVQTNCLD
+42 STETNCLD
-53 RDTAWREML
+53 KDTAWREMK
-62 AVADMNG
+62 AVSDMNG

-75 YHVTLNWQEGE
+75 YHFTVSWPAHEK
-86 NPTDEQA
+86 PTDAQV
-93 FEAAR
+93 FEAGR
-98 KAMKAVGMED
+98 EGMKSLGMEG
-108 HQYVAAVHRDTD
+108 HQYLAAVHRDTD
-120 NAHVHL
+120 NVHGHF
-126 MVNRVHPDTYK
+126 MVNRVNPETYK

-150 CMREVELEQGWRHS
+150 TMREMELRQGWSHDK
-164 PGPYAV
+164 GPYAV
-170 HERDGKKVVD
+170 HERNGQKVVD
-180 WSKESPEVWR
+180 WAKDEPSHRQPD
-190 KEQREKKVKQP
+190 REKLP
-201 TKAKDMERHTGNES
+201 GKARQMEVMTGNES
-215 LHTYAQGQPKK
+215 LTTYAQGQPKK
-226 DAKEALS
+226 DALEALN
-233 KPGATWQDLHQSL
+233 KGGGWHELHEAL
-246 AKHGLELRPTSDKQ
+246 GRHGLEIRQKGQ
-260 NAFRV
+260 GFAI
-265 HSKADPEICIKASS
+265 HSKTDPEQTPIKAST
-279 MAEELGGGKLVKR
+279 MAQELGGGKLTKR
-292 LGPWQEPRPEIQ
+292 IGPYQEPRPEIQ

-343 DRYKAFTE
+343 ERYKAFTE
-351 EWKAAKA
+351 EWKTAKA
-358 PARAAMYEDQKERR
+358 PARAAMYEDQKQRR

-460 RTAKDMHRADA
+460 RTAKDMQQADA
-471 QAERGPH
+471 KAERGPH
-478 LGTTDNEQHDPAK
+478 LGTTDTEQHDPAK

-560 PDDFRERVLRTA
+560 PDDFRERVLQTA

-579 RFSDNELEQR
+579 RFSDKELEQR
-589 REAGLRQQAERDRPD
+589 REAGLRQQAERERPD

-716 ARFAAKSKAEAWDKE
+716 ARFAAKNKAEAWDKE

-849 EREQARMMNQQM
+849 EKEQARMMNQQM

>member
-8 KRNDGKSSF
+8 KRADGKTSF
-17 KSLQK
+17 KSLAK
-22 YMEERDVIDPNT
+22 YACERDHIDPET
-34 GEVIGWEK
+34 GAVERREC
-42 DSVSVQTNCLD
+42 STETNCLD
-53 RDTAWREML
+53 KETAWREMK
-62 AVADMNG
+62 AVSDMNG

-75 YHVTLNWQEGE
+75 YHFTVSWPAHEK
-86 NPTDEQA
+86 PTDAQV
-93 FEAAR
+93 FEAGREGMRAL
-98 KAMKAVGMED
+98 GMEG
-108 HQYVAAVHRDTD
+108 HQYLAAVHRDTD
-120 NAHVHL
+120 NVHGHF
-126 MVNRVHPDTYK
+126 MVNRVNPETYK

-150 CMREVELEQGWRHS
+150 TMREMELRQGWSHDK
-164 PGPYAV
+164 GPYAV
-170 HERDGKKVVD
+170 HERNGQKVVD
-180 WSKESPEVWR
+180 WAKDEPSHRQPD
-190 KEQREKKVKQP
+190 REKLP
-201 TKAKDMERHTGNES
+201 GKARQMEVMTGNES
-215 LHTYAQGQPKK
+215 LTTYAQGQPKK
-226 DAKEALS
+226 DALEALN
-233 KPGATWQDLHQSL
+233 KGGGWHELHEAL
-246 AKHGLELRPTSDKQ
+246 GRHGLEIRQKGQ
-260 NAFRV
+260 GFAI
-265 HSKADPEICIKASS
+265 HSKTDPEQTPIKAST
-279 MAEELGGGKLVKR
+279 MAQELGGGKLTKR
-292 LGPWQEPRPEIQ
+292 IGPYQEPRPEIQ
-304 QEKAK
+304 QEKAR

-343 DRYKAFTE
+343 ERYKAFTE
-351 EWKAAKA
+351 EWKTAKA
-358 PARAAMYEDQKERR
+358 PARAAMYEDQKQRR

-460 RTAKDMHRADA
+460 RTAKDMQQADA
-471 QAERGPH
+471 KAERGPH
-478 LGTTDNEQHDPAK
+478 LGTTDTEQHDPAK

-560 PDDFRERVLRTA
+560 PDEFRERVLQTA
-572 IERKLDV
+572 IERRLDV
-579 RFSDNELEQR
+579 RFSDKELEQR
-589 REAGLRQQAERDRPD
+589 REAGLRQQAERERPD
-604 WSKMRGV
+604 WSTMRGV

-616 QAEQRPQQPTQA
+616 QAEQRPQQPTQP

-662 RAVLNRKPPAEPNQ
+662 RAVLNRKAPPQPNQ

-716 ARFAAKSKAEAWDKE
+716 ARFAAKNKAEAWDKE

-849 EREQARMMNQQM
+849 EKEQARMLNQQM

>member
-8 KRNDGKSSF
+8 KRADGKTSF
-17 KSLQK
+17 KSLAK
-22 YMEERDVIDPNT
+22 YACERDHIDPET
-34 GEVIGWEK
+34 GAVERREC
-42 DSVSVQTNCLD
+42 STETNCLD
-53 RDTAWREML
+53 KDTAWREMK
-62 AVADMNG
+62 AVSDMNG

-75 YHVTLNWQEGE
+75 YHFTVSWPAHEK
-86 NPTDEQA
+86 PTDAQV
-93 FEAAR
+93 FEAGR
-98 KAMKAVGMED
+98 EGMKSLGMEG
-108 HQYVAAVHRDTD
+108 HQYLAAVHRDTD
-120 NAHVHL
+120 NVHGHF
-126 MVNRVHPDTYK
+126 MVNRVNPETYK

-150 CMREVELEQGWRHS
+150 TMREMELRQGWSHDK
-164 PGPYAV
+164 GPYAV
-170 HERDGKKVVD
+170 HERNGQKVVD
-180 WSKESPEVWR
+180 WAKDEPSHRQPD
-190 KEQREKKVKQP
+190 REKLP
-201 TKAKDMERHTGNES
+201 GKARQMEVMTGNES
-215 LHTYAQGQPKK
+215 LTTYAQGQPKK
-226 DAKEALS
+226 DALEALN
-233 KPGATWQDLHQSL
+233 KGGGWHELHEAL
-246 AKHGLELRPTSDKQ
+246 GRHGLEIRQKGQ
-260 NAFRV
+260 GFAI
-265 HSKADPEICIKASS
+265 HSKTDPEQTPIKAST
-279 MAEELGGGKLVKR
+279 MAQELGGGKLTKR
-292 LGPWQEPRPEIQ
+292 IGPYQEPRPEIQ

-343 DRYKAFTE
+343 DRYTAFTE
-351 EWKAAKA
+351 EWKTAKA
-358 PARAAMYEDQKERR
+358 PARAAMYEDQKQRR

-460 RTAKDMHRADA
+460 RTAKDMQQADA
-471 QAERGPH
+471 KAERGPH
-478 LGTTDNEQHDPAK
+478 LGTTDTEQHDPAK

-560 PDDFRERVLRTA
+560 PDDFRERVLQTA

-579 RFSDNELEQR
+579 RFSDKELEQR
-589 REAGLRQQAERDRPD
+589 REAGLRQQAERERPD

-798 NEHERKQQQQTQQ
+798 NEQERKQQQQTQQ

-849 EREQARMMNQQM
+849 EKEQARMMNQQM